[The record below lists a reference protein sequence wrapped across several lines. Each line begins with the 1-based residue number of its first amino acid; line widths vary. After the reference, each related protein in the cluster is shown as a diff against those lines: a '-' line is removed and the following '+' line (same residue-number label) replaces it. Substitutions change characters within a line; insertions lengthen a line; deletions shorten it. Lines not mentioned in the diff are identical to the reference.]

1 MHIVIDAHLAVKEI
15 DGVSRYLN
23 GLLAELPKIDSSVQY
38 TILSLPRE
46 KSCLPE
52 EVFSFGAQTGNFIY
66 LCIESGNFRQIKRI
80 TVLKFQKI
88 VSYLSEIND

>member
-23 GLLAELPKIDSSVQY
+23 GLLAELPKIDSSAQY
-38 TILSLPRE
+38 TLLSLPRE

-52 EVFSFGAQTGNFIY
+52 EIFSHVNF
-66 LCIESGNFRQIKRI
+66 NRF
-80 TVLKFQKI
+80 
-88 VSYLSEIND
+88 